1 MTTVP
6 STNSIRAT
14 DAQGAPGLAS
24 DAMRRLLSVARALS
38 ATDDLREVLSVI
50 IDAMRDL
57 LDAERAT
64 VFEFDATNAELF
76 TTVAHGLT
84 ASPSAAGAT
93 PNGDAPPLDTPT
105 HDPTREG
112 GIRIPITRGIA
123 GECARHHRVINVP
136 DAYADPRFNRE
147 VDKQTGFTTRS
158 ILAAPLTGVDGE
170 LIGVAQILNKRGR
183 PFNTD
188 DEEIA
193 QALASQAAVA
203 MKRTRLLRDRLV
215 REKLER
221 EIEVAR
227 RLQQQTFPTDLP
239 RLKGYQIAGRSEPA
253 DRTGGD
259 AYDAVPLWNDNGRW
273 RVAGKDRQADGA
285 LFLMADATGHGVG
298 PALSVTQAR
307 SMLRM
312 GVRLGAELDRLARHM
327 NEQLCDDLVTGRF
340 ITAWIGVLDARTH
353 TLHSMSAG
361 QAPLVIYRAAGDR
374 FEVLDADV
382 LPMGI
387 MRDLELPL
395 RAPITLGPGDSFL
408 ALSDGFYESM
418 DDAREQFGCK
428 RVCDIVR
435 EHASEG
441 AEAVLRAVEDAVHR
455 FTKGAPPDDD
465 RTSLIIRRA
474 E

>member
-1 MTTVP
+1 MTTAPTTSKVP
-6 STNSIRAT
+6 VA
-14 DAQGAPGLAS
+14 DAQSAPGLAS

-64 VFEFDATNAELF
+64 VFEFDSGSAELF
-76 TTVAHGLT
+76 TTVAHGLNAP
-84 ASPSAAGAT
+84 ASAPGN
-93 PNGDAPPLDTPT
+93 NGEACPIDPLAS
-105 HDPTREG
+105 DPTREG

-123 GECARHHRVINVP
+123 GECARHRRVINVP

-158 ILAAPLTGVDGE
+158 ILAAPLLGVDGE
-170 LIGVAQILNKRGR
+170 LIGVAQVLNKRGR
-183 PFNTD
+183 PFNAD
-188 DEEIA
+188 DAEVA

-239 RLKGYQIAGRSEPA
+239 KLRGYQIAGRSEPA

-259 AYDAVPLWNDNGRW
+259 AYDAVALWNDMGRW
-273 RVAGKDRQADGA
+273 RVVGKDQDAEGA

-361 QAPLVIYRAAGDR
+361 QAPLVIHRAGEDR

-387 MRDLELPL
+387 VRKLELPQ
-395 RAPITLGPGDSFL
+395 RQPIVLGPGDSFI

-418 DDAREQFGCK
+418 DAQREQFGCK
-428 RVCDIVR
+428 RVCEIVR
-435 EHASEG
+435 GCASEG
-441 AEAVLRAVEDAVHR
+441 AEAMLRAIEHAVHA
-455 FTKGAPPDDD
+455 FTGGAPADDD
-465 RTSLIIRRA
+465 RTALIIRR
-474 E
+474 EG